1 MTTQIQHPNKI
12 CIPVETALADWTG
25 PGGYQVKLDGV
36 FAVREVAGGI
46 LVGEDVRGEFT
57 AFDCVEADGQDVRGL
72 SLAQRLRL
80 RDTLCHFHGIGTV
93 RTVWSDG
100 AGLLRE
106 VLAAGLEGVVL
117 KSPGG
122 YGETMIAA
130 KRSIVVVCRVTGI
143 GPGQSIAIT
152 DAKTGAD
159 LGRCPAKGG
168 KADTLRV
175 GDCVRI
181 EAMNITEAGKLRQPQ
196 LCREFKILGN

>member
-1 MTTQIQHPNKI
+1 MKIEHPSKI
-12 CIPVETALADWTG
+12 LIPVETALVDWTG

-72 SLAQRLRL
+72 PMAQRLRL
-80 RDTLCHFHGIGTV
+80 RDTLCHCHGIGTV

-143 GPGQSIAIT
+143 GPGQSIT
-152 DAKTGAD
+152 LRDSDGGD
-159 LGRCPAKGG
+159 LGKCPAKGG
-168 KADTLRV
+168 AADRLRV
-175 GDCVRI
+175 GSVVRV
-181 EAMNITEAGKLRQPQ
+181 EAACYTVNGKLREPK
-196 LCREFKILGN
+196 LCRNFLVKL